1 MIKNFAHRGFSGKY
15 PENTLL
21 AFQKAI
27 EVQADGIELDVQLTK
42 DGEIVIIHDESID
55 RTTNGK
61 GLVVD
66 YTYDQLKEFDAS
78 YIYTGKFGFNKIPT
92 LREYFNLIKGT
103 NIITNIELKT
113 GIFEY
118 VGIEEKVFNLIKEFK
133 LEDRVIISSF
143 NHYSV
148 LRMKA
153 LAPNIKCGFLTE
165 TWILN
170 PGKYTKD
177 NCIECYHPHF
187 AILTPDIVK
196 SLKTF
201 GIEINTWTVNKE
213 DEIRDLISKKVDI
226 LIGNFPDLTKRIL
239 DEQ

>member
-213 DEIRDLISKKVDI
+213 EEIRDLISKKVDI